1 LKICLDCGVLVFDS
15 PEVSQSDSHTA

>member
-15 PEVSQSDSHTA
+15 PEVSQSVSHTA